1 MFSTTMAGPLLL
13 VALVVILLLA
23 AKLVHLYLEVWA
35 NRRVIQAL
43 ERAGVKPEKKSK
55 SSVPELM
62 AWSVLL
68 LVLFQFIASILG

>member
-1 MFSTTMAGPLLL
+1 MLSSNLTLLL
-13 VALVVILLLA
+13 VAALVVILLLS

-55 SSVPELM
+55 SPVPELL
-62 AWSVLL
+62 AWSLL
-68 LVLFQFIASILG
+68 LMVFFQILVQLLG